1 MIIMRKLLFNI
12 ITTCLLTPLLAHGQA
27 SYEWMYWF
35 DSGSEVTASGTCG
48 ADLHLD
54 LDVSRLTPGVH
65 KMHFMV
71 RDLATDRLCDPTA
84 RFFVIPEDYY
94 DQDDIMYYWY
104 DNDTTMIWHFPVQD
118 GPILLDVEGMSPG
131 IHTLHLQAKHIETG
145 RFTTPER
152 RFFIIPEPESEG
164 DELFYWYDNDKEM
177 AMRCPASDGAIM
189 LDVSALAE
197 GFHTIHFQAR
207 SGETGRM
214 SDLVTRFFVVPERET
229 DEDAT
234 FHYWFDDKNTD
245 MASMPV
251 GSGALMLGVDALS
264 DGVHMLHSFIRRDG
278 RTSNLMRQAFVKQP
292 LGGNAI
298 VRYTYWLN
306 DAYSTRYT
314 AKVEEPANPY
324 ELIDILPFASVPLRS
339 CSFHFEVSN
348 GIPAIFAKN
357 DLHVTFTDKLGHESE
372 ECVAQFVDVNVSEQ
386 VTGIN
391 DLQPTQTFARPEEN
405 KVKWFSFVA
414 APNDSVS
421 LKSSQTTTI
430 QIFDA
435 MGNVL
440 YAADGNASTKFDGC
454 CIAEEG
460 TYYVA
465 IHDVTGSKS
474 EMTLESVINHRTDI
488 DTGILSAGGS
498 IDKKIV
504 YYDLSGRKLQGT
516 RNLGI
521 TIKRLGDGRVIK
533 VIGR

>member
-1 MIIMRKLLFNI
+1 MRKLLFNI

-71 RDLATDRLCDPTA
+71 RDLATDRLCEPTA

-145 RFTTPER
+145 R
-152 RFFIIPEPESEG
+152 
-164 DELFYWYDNDKEM
+164 
-177 AMRCPASDGAIM
+177 
-189 LDVSALAE
+189 
-197 GFHTIHFQAR
+197 
-207 SGETGRM
+207 M

-251 GSGALMLGVDALS
+251 GSGALMLGVDTLS
-264 DGVHMLHSFIRRDG
+264 DGVHMLHSFISRNG

-306 DAYSTRYT
+306 DAYSARYT

-324 ELIDILPFASVPLRS
+324 ELIDMLPFASLPLRS
-339 CSFHFEVSN
+339 SCFHFEVN
-348 GIPAIFAKN
+348 DGIPVIFAKN
-357 DLHVTFTDKLGHESE
+357 DLHFTFTDKLGHESE
-372 ECVAQFVDVNVSEQ
+372 ECVTQFVDVNVSEP

-391 DLQPTQTFARPEEN
+391 DLQPTQTFARPEDN
-405 KVKWFSFVA
+405 HIAWFMFEA

-421 LKSSQTTTI
+421 LKSSQTVTI

-435 MGNVL
+435 TGNIL
-440 YAADGNASTKFDGC
+440 YTADGTASTKFDGC
-454 CIAEEG
+454 RITEEG

-465 IHDVTGSKS
+465 VHDVTGTKS
-474 EMTLESVINHRTDI
+474 DVTFVADIVDRIAALKVNDDAPVFNINGLKM
-488 DTGILSAGGS
+488 GIASDLKRLPRGVYIVGG
-498 IDKKIV
+498 KKI
-504 YYDLSGRKLQGT
+504 
-516 RNLGI
+516 
-521 TIKRLGDGRVIK
+521 IKK
-533 VIGR
+533 